1 MHEVSHRKTEP
12 FAAPLEYP
20 HVMGNVTA
28 DALTGLIAELVRI
41 DSVNPSLDP
50 DHPGE
55 TRIARFVAT
64 WAEARGLAVEW
75 LEGTPGRP
83 SVVVTAKG
91 SGGGA
96 NLLLN
101 GHLDTVGVKGMD
113 DPFDPTVRNGRM
125 YGRGVFDMKASL
137 AACLLAAAEAKGLG
151 LAGDVIVAA
160 VADEE
165 EGSVGTEESLA
176 YLQRNGTPVAAA
188 IVTEPSE
195 LTIQVAHRGF
205 AVLEV
210 EFEGKSSHTAKPE
223 AGVNALTHMGRLLH
237 ALEDKAAEV
246 VSGPPHPLLGNG
258 SLLPVLAQGGQEL
271 YTTPARATL
280 TVERRTVPGES
291 HEQARAEIDG
301 LLTKLH
307 AADSSVKASV
317 RTLLAREP
325 FEVDTGSDIVRAVA
339 RAAREVTGTEAQ
351 LVGAPYWTDA
361 ALVAA
366 AGVPTVLYGPR
377 GGGIHQSVE
386 WVELASVETVR
397 QVLVRTAVAICGAA

>member
-1 MHEVSHRKTEP
+1 MRNASVDS
-12 FAAPLEYP
+12 
-20 HVMGNVTA
+20 
-28 DALTGLIAELVRI
+28 LTGLIADLVRI

-50 DHPGE
+50 DHAGE
-55 TRIARFVAT
+55 ARIARFVAE
-64 WAEARGLAVEW
+64 WAEARGLTVEW

-113 DPFDPTVRNGRM
+113 DPFHPNVHEGRM

-137 AACLLAAAEAKGLG
+137 AACLLTVAEASTLG
-151 LAGDVIVAA
+151 LTGDVIFTA

-165 EGSVGTEESLA
+165 EGSVGTEETLA
-176 YLQRNGTPVAAA
+176 YLQHTGKPVAAA

-195 LTIQVAHRGF
+195 LQIQVAHRGF
-205 AVLEV
+205 AVMEV
-210 EFEGKSSHTAKPE
+210 GFEGKASHTAKPA

-237 ALEDKAAEV
+237 AVERQAAHV
-246 VSGPPHPLLGNG
+246 NSGQPHPLLGHG

-271 YTTPARATL
+271 YTTPASATL
-280 TVERRTVPGES
+280 TLERRTVPGES
-291 HEQARAEIDG
+291 QELARAEING
-301 LLTKLH
+301 LLTELT
-307 AADSSVKASV
+307 AADPSVKARV

-325 FEVDTGSDIVRAVA
+325 FEVDTGSSIVRAVA
-339 RAAREVTGTEAQ
+339 EAARAVTGAEAP

-366 AGVPTVLYGPR
+366 AGIPTVLYGPR

-386 WVELASVETVR
+386 WVELDSVETVR
-397 QVLVRTAVAICGAA
+397 QVLVRTARAICGAD